1 MNGKAK
7 TAVGATTAVMG
18 VVIAAFLVSIVR
30 SSDDTSDDLTTH
42 ILSVES
48 HPSMNEKIDTI
59 TGSVGRISDNMETMM
74 MRQERQTVMIENMSD
89 DISELKEDG

>member
-7 TAVGATTAVMG
+7 TAVGATTAVMT

-30 SSDDTSDDLTTH
+30 SSADTSDDLIEH
-42 ILSVES
+42 VLSVES

-59 TGSVGRISDNMETMM
+59 TDNVEKIAGSVETMM

-89 DISELKEDG
+89 DISELKDDG